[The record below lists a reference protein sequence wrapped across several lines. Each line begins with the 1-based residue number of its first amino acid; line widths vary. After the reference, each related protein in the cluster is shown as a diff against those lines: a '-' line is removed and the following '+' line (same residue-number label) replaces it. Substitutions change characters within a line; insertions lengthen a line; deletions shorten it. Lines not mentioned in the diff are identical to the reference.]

1 MLKTIEDHLSQKTTP
16 VTSTACHG
24 LRRIGKIQVA
34 LEYVW
39 QHYKK
44 YNGIVLFNAESR
56 DLLQNDYISLGRE
69 LYIIR
74 NDDNRNTEELAR
86 YVKHWLQHPSRAGW
100 LLVFDN
106 ADNHKAFSE
115 LLPTKGRY

>member
-1 MLKTIEDHLSQKTTP
+1 M
-16 VTSTACHG
+16 
-24 LRRIGKIQVA
+24 A
-34 LEYVW
+34 LEFVL

-106 ADNHKAFSE
+106 ADNHKTFSE
-115 LLPTKGRY
+115 LLPTKGRKILITCIHYLGHNNEYDSWEGFTY